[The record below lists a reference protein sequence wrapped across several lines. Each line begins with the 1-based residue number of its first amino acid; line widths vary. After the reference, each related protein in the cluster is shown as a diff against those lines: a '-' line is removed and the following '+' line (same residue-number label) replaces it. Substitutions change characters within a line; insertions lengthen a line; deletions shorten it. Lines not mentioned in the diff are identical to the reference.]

1 MMLPGRLRSTT
12 LGDLLGAL
20 HRSHASG
27 VLELTEEAQERV
39 HRVYMSGG
47 LLTWVEVDRASPS
60 LAELL
65 RDQGSI
71 DDELL
76 RRSLLRALAGNRLHG
91 EVLTAEFRVPSADIA
106 RALRTQLRLRLGLL
120 DRLADARI
128 SFHVSERPPRSALT
142 DGPLSE
148 VEFLHGRSRAR
159 DRKGKGSPREGR
171 ASSPRG
177 AYAVLGLREG
187 APVSDVKR
195 AYRDAVRR
203 YHPDL
208 HPGVSDADRKA
219 MEKTFSAMT
228 AAYRAISQGG

>member
-1 MMLPGRLRSTT
+1 MMLPGRLRTTT

-39 HRVYMSGG
+39 HRVYLSRG

-91 EVLTAEFRVPSADIA
+91 EVLRTEFHVPSADIA

-128 SFHVSERPPRSALT
+128 AFHVSERPPRSALT

-148 VEFLHGRSRAR
+148 VEFLHGRRRAR
-159 DRKGKGSPREGR
+159 DRKGRGGTRERQVGPSR
-171 ASSPRG
+171 A
-177 AYAVLGLREG
+177 AYAVLGLRDG
-187 APVSDVKR
+187 ASVTEVKR

-208 HPGVSDADRKA
+208 HPSVSDTERKA
-219 MEKTFSAMT
+219 MQVAFAQMT
-228 AAYRAISQGG
+228 DAYRAITERS